1 VHLRPSRGAL
11 GLRGRIL
18 GAVLFTT
25 VATLA
30 VAALALLGPLVQ
42 SLKNAELNT
51 LRGEVG
57 STRGTGPKTF
67 ANTVRAFAKLNPQY
81 VGLEAIVPD
90 KSRASGGAALNPAST
105 TSKLAPYRS
114 DLPCDEGTAFEQE
127 QCLQKLGQKAHDEIL
142 AQEHSLQASTGAAEV
157 ALLGYPEPSGRA
169 STVIPPYPDVRF
181 DPGDDAA
188 RAFHT
193 KNAVYSFGTI
203 GGTQVVRAALPF
215 TTEVYDDPG
224 AREHWVLVVRKPLDS
239 VNAAVAT
246 VRTAFLYAALA
257 GLGLTLILGIPLSAT
272 IVRRLR
278 RLRHAALQL
287 AEDGPPVDVPHDRR
301 RDEVGDLA
309 RAFDQMQRQLQHQ
322 EEARRAFVS
331 TASHELRTP
340 LASLDGMLELLDDDL
355 RSGDPDLVDA
365 RSLLERARSQS
376 RRLGRLAADLLDLS
390 RLDAQVQLRSEP
402 VELGELSRAV
412 LAEFELGTDERGIVS
427 TLDDSVGQVWVRG
440 DPGGIAR
447 IVRILL
453 DNAVRVSPQ
462 GGEIAIELRNGEN
475 VSLTVRDQG
484 PGVAPEERELI
495 FERFHRGRAASGS
508 AGFGLGLAIGRELA
522 ERMGGELVLERTEEP
537 GATFTLRLPVARAHE
552 EEPLAVA

>member
-1 VHLRPSRGAL
+1 VRMRPSRRAL

-18 GAVLFTT
+18 GAVLFTA

-30 VAALALLGPLVQ
+30 VAALTLLGPLEQ
-42 SLKNAELNT
+42 SLRNAELNT

-57 STRGTGPKTF
+57 STKHTNPTSFER
-67 ANTVRAFAKLNPQY
+67 TVKAFAQQDP
-81 VGLEAIVPD
+81 GLVAEADVPIDQPSTGGASIKPDERRDESSPCADYDTAYKQDVCLHKQGVTTSEAII
-90 KSRASGGAALNPAST
+90 K
-105 TSKLAPYRS
+105 
-114 DLPCDEGTAFEQE
+114 
-127 QCLQKLGQKAHDEIL
+127 
-142 AQEHSLQASTGAAEV
+142 QEHTLQAATGATEV
-157 ALLGYPEPSGRA
+157 GLLGYAEPSGRGA
-169 STVIPPYPDVRF
+169 KLIEVTTPSDIARLDPSEDDVVK
-181 DPGDDAA
+181 
-188 RAFHT
+188 AFRS
-193 KNAVYSFGTI
+193 KGAIYSIGTI
-203 GGTQVVRAALPF
+203 AGTQYARAALPF
-215 TTEVYDDPG
+215 TTSVVPG
-224 AREHWVLVVRKPLDS
+224 GVGERWVLVVRKPLDT

-246 VRTAFLYAALA
+246 VRKAFLYAALA
-257 GLGLTLILGIPLSAT
+257 GLGLTLILGIPLSGT

-287 AEDGPPVDVPHDRR
+287 AAEGPPVEVPAERG

-309 RAFDQMQRQLQHQ
+309 RAFAQMQQQLQHQ

-355 RSGDPDLVDA
+355 RAGEPDIDDA
-365 RSLLERARSQS
+365 RLLLERARSQS
-376 RRLGRLAADLLDLS
+376 RRLARLAADLLDLS

-412 LAEFELGTDERGIVS
+412 LAEFDLGTGERGIVS
-427 TLDDSVGQVWVRG
+427 TLDDSAGQVWAHG
-440 DPGGIAR
+440 DPGSIAR

-462 GGEIAIELRNGEN
+462 GGEITVELRAGEN
-475 VSLTVRDQG
+475 VSLTVHDEG
-484 PGVAPEERELI
+484 PGVPPEERELI
-495 FERFHRGRAASGS
+495 FQRFQRGRSASGS

-522 ERMGGELVLERTEEP
+522 ERMGGELVLERTEVP
-537 GATFTLRLPVARAHE
+537 GATFTLRLPVARAQE